1 MLDLDYMPELT
12 SLMSGVIE
20 RVKCRKVHPCESEF
34 FASDRTRNQIK
45 FFYDL
50 FYEIYGLPYFGIN
63 RSCNEGLVYI
73 ITIPRRYFC
82 LFTTA
87 ERNDIRA

>member
-45 FFYDL
+45 FFSM
-50 FYEIYGLPYFGIN
+50 IYFM
-63 RSCNEGLVYI
+63 
-73 ITIPRRYFC
+73 RYMDY
-82 LFTTA
+82 LTS
-87 ERNDIRA
+87 E